1 MRPMDFRSAVAAATD
16 ALEPHLRRIE
26 RGEGP
31 AVALPPVAAVSEQL
45 GLRRWIREGGMD
57 IAELGEFLEAYLGLS
72 ARLGHPDELAH
83 QVAVPDV
90 PAAVAD
96 LVHGATNN
104 PMAIYEM
111 GPAAA
116 TIEVEIVDWMLAKVG
131 FDADRAGG
139 VLTHGGSLANLTA
152 LLAAR
157 AHAAPAAWRAG
168 APSDLA
174 LLAAPAAHYSV
185 ARAAGILGLGTDA
198 IVPLPADDLDRLDA
212 TRMHEAI
219 ESAREAGRRPFA
231 LVAAAC
237 ATGTGLHDDL
247 RAAADFCREHGLWLH
262 VDAAH
267 GGSALLSAR
276 HRPLL
281 SGIERA
287 NSVIWDAHKLLRVSG
302 LCAAVLVRE
311 AGTLDSAF
319 QQEASYL
326 IYDRESEGVDLLSR
340 AVECTKAELGL
351 KVFLELA
358 SRGERGLG
366 DDVASRYDLT
376 HEVYGLLSERA
387 GFTCPYEP
395 ETNILCF
402 RVDGGDQEQLRVR
415 DALMASGE
423 VHLSS
428 TLLGGRRHLRIVVT
442 SPAATRE
449 TLGRTIDAIARVAG
463 RR

>member
-351 KVFLELA
+351 KLFLELA

-428 TLLGGRRHLRIVVT
+428 TLLGGRHHLRIVVT